1 VACLAF
7 LGGITPAVAQ
17 PTLDS
22 YGGTVAGVAPATGYY
37 EVKQV
42 GNRWMFVTPAG
53 NGMWMTGIY
62 AVIYPVSVDDLGT
75 NTESRIAAKY
85 GGGSDWKHKW
95 RVNAARRLKQWGFN
109 TLAEYHHWGMRPGL
123 ADPNPEQ
130 MPYIHIMKPSWYG
143 LDNRYGLGTGPFK
156 DLIVGTDPR
165 YFDYRGATTPDVF
178 DPNFETFVDGWVR
191 GDDGLKYGNI
201 GNPWM
206 MGIAVDDMD
215 QLFGFGPGREV
226 PAARLHPHL
235 GWMALVTR
243 FEQTSSPW
251 VSWYA
256 DRKVYTKYALRDFL
270 ASRYGTIAALNT
282 AWGSNYTTFDSAGG
296 WGVGSGLLDENGR
309 NPWVGRWSDE
319 MATGSAVLRN
329 DLNEFLYLHAK
340 RYFSVVAA
348 KVRKYAPQ
356 HLVFGP
362 ASFNFWGGLTRKEV
376 LRAAGEHLDVLQCAI
391 GSQQVLELTAR
402 YAGNKPI
409 VTWDAFVSN
418 PDSALWRHPNLPD
431 IPGGIRAVTSQE
443 ERGQIYADN
452 VEFAFNGVT
461 SAGIHPVAGIK
472 LWSWTDNW
480 WEKANFGVVT
490 FSDNAYDGREATVA
504 GGRDSAG
511 WPTGGEESNYG
522 DFLTAVTAAHR
533 TVASSLGGGPVP
545 PDPSY
550 VALAVENPIDGAIV
564 PRNLPVSG
572 WAFDVGATT
581 GPGVDLIR
589 VFAGSTCA
597 GTVLG
602 DALMGAI
609 RPDVQAVHGLGPTFL
624 GTGFVGTVR
633 MPRGPSQMTIC
644 ARSTVTGT
652 FGAQKT
658 LTVTAKSR
666 RARALLGLP

>member
-1 VACLAF
+1 
-7 LGGITPAVAQ
+7 
-17 PTLDS
+17 
-22 YGGTVAGVAPATGYY
+22 
-37 EVKQV
+37 
-42 GNRWMFVTPAG
+42 
-53 NGMWMTGIY
+53 
-62 AVIYPVSVDDLGT
+62 
-75 NTESRIAAKY
+75 
-85 GGGSDWKHKW
+85 
-95 RVNAARRLKQWGFN
+95 
-109 TLAEYHHWGMRPGL
+109 
-123 ADPNPEQ
+123 
-130 MPYIHIMKPSWYG
+130 
-143 LDNRYGLGTGPFK
+143 
-156 DLIVGTDPR
+156 
-165 YFDYRGATTPDVF
+165 
-178 DPNFETFVDGWVR
+178 
-191 GDDGLKYGNI
+191 
-201 GNPWM
+201 
-206 MGIAVDDMD
+206 
-215 QLFGFGPGREV
+215 
-226 PAARLHPHL
+226 
-235 GWMALVTR
+235 MALVTK

-270 ASRYGTIAALNT
+270 ASRYGTIAALNL
-282 AWGSNYTTFDSAGG
+282 AWGSNYTTFESAGG

-319 MATGSAVLRN
+319 MATGSAILRN

-376 LRAAGEHLDVLQCAI
+376 LRAAGESLDVLQCAI

-431 IPGGIRAVTSQE
+431 ISGGIRAVTSQE

-452 VEFAFNGVT
+452 VESAFNGVT

-522 DFLTAVTAAHR
+522 DFLSSVTAAHAAV
-533 TVASSLGGGPVP
+533 VASLGGTGGGTGTSR
-545 PDPSY
+545 PSMSIDTPANG
-550 VALAVENPIDGAIV
+550 ALV
-564 PRNLPVSG
+564 PRTLAVSG
-572 WAFDVGATT
+572 WAYDAGAAT
-581 GPGVDLIR
+581 GPGVNLVR
-589 VFAGSTCA
+589 VFQGPACS
-597 GTVLG
+597 GTVLA
-602 DALMGAI
+602 DATLGLP
-609 RPDVQAVHGLGPTFL
+609 RPDVQGFYSLGPSF
-624 GTGFVGTVR
+624 GGAGFTATVWLR
-633 MPRGPSQMTIC
+633 SFGAQQITVC
-644 ARSTVTGT
+644 ARSAVTGAFALQQT
-652 FGAQKT
+652 RS
-658 LTVTAKSR
+658 LTASR
-666 RARALLGLP
+666 RQQRGRN